1 MKWLWR
7 GLALLVVAI
16 AGAFLIFRVPVT
28 DPAEM
33 RAKYGGP
40 PSQFVELADGRSV
53 HLRDEGPR
61 DAPAIVLLHG
71 SNADLHT
78 WQPWVEDLRED
89 YRVIRYDQRGHG
101 LTGPA
106 GDGDYRRE
114 AFVAD
119 VERVADALGLERFVL
134 GGNSMGGAVAMGYAM
149 AHPQRLDGLVLVD
162 AGGVPMDHRDESAA
176 SEVNDEEAGGNLLFT
191 LARLPGI
198 NALVASITPRSLIEQ
213 SLSQSV
219 SNQAVVTPA
228 AVDRYWELLRYPGNR
243 AATLDRFALPREEY
257 ARANVARVAVP
268 TLVMWGEEDALIPF
282 SAAHWYSDALPKAEL
297 VHYPGIGH
305 LPMEEAPERSAADLR
320 AWLAERSLVGATQLA
335 VDRTAPPLAGTR

>member
-1 MKWLWR
+1 MKWVWR
-7 GLALLVVAI
+7 GFALLVVTI
-16 AGAFLIFRVPVT
+16 AGTFLIFRVPDS
-28 DPAEM
+28 DPEAM
-33 RAKYGGP
+33 RAKYGDP
-40 PSQFVELADGRSV
+40 PSQFVQLGDGRSV

-61 DAPAIVLLHG
+61 DAPVIVLLHG

-78 WQPWVEDLRED
+78 WQPWAEDLRGD

-106 GDGDYRRE
+106 PDGDYRRE

-119 VERVADALGLERFVL
+119 VERVAEALGLERFVL
-134 GGNSMGGAVAMGYAM
+134 GGNSMGGAVAMGYAI
-149 AHPQRLDGLVLVD
+149 AHPERLGGLVLVD
-162 AGGVPMDHRDESAA
+162 ASGVPMAHRSEDSGDDEGG
-176 SEVNDEEAGGNLLFT
+176 GGNLLFT

-198 NALVASITPRSLIEQ
+198 NALVASVTPRAMIEQ

-219 SNQAVVTPA
+219 SNQAVVTPE

-243 AATLDRFALPREEY
+243 TATLDRFAIPREEY
-257 ARANVARVAVP
+257 ARADVARVAVP

-282 SAAHWYSDALPKAEL
+282 SAAGWYADALPAAEL

-305 LPMEEAPERSAADLR
+305 LPMEEAPERSVADLR
-320 AWLAERSLVGATQLA
+320 AFLARLPLGGTAQTVAAGGAARLS
-335 VDRTAPPLAGTR
+335 GTC